1 MYCALLYAL
10 KYYSAWAGQHAFYKD
25 MMIPLYPLFYLISSG
40 INRNHS
46 KLGMLM
52 NALEDKVPVQ
62 SSDQTAFSIKD
73 GKN

>member
-1 MYCALLYAL
+1 
-10 KYYSAWAGQHAFYKD
+10 
-25 MMIPLYPLFYLISSG
+25 MMSLYPLFYLISSG

-52 NALEDKVPVQ
+52 NALEDNVRVQ
-62 SSDQTAFSIKD
+62 SSDQTAFSIND